1 MFSSSM
7 SLNST
12 ENLSVKERQRI
23 ASKNYRERQKLAQNF
38 TTNEIDAVREEN
50 NQIRAQN
57 SVLNVQIINRFDKI
71 QREIQQL
78 SNVVQHFITLCKQND
93 QTGQIENN
101 LQVNNQRQN
110 NQVNNQERYAQN
122 FQTQNDQTWPVQS
135 QNQFQAA
142 NFENSQ
148 LLPDP
153 EFQTDFYSFSTDHGL
168 LFITIFFILF
178 ALPLLFTPKA
188 KMESSFKFT
197 PFKVETREIGTD
209 TGLDLIKNEVNA
221 FFTIGEI
228 CNGICKSFQDIQ

>member
-7 SLNST
+7 SLNSA

-93 QTGQIENN
+93 QTDQM
-101 LQVNNQRQN
+101 QN
-110 NQVNNQERYAQN
+110 NQVNNQQYSQN
-122 FQTQNDQTWPVQS
+122 LQTQNDQTGQDRFQS
-135 QNQFQAA
+135 QNPFQTA

-188 KMESSFKFT
+188 KMVSSFKFT

-209 TGLDLIKNEVNA
+209 TGLDLIKNEVNV

>member
-7 SLNST
+7 SLNSA

-78 SNVVQHFITLCKQND
+78 SNVVQLLLSLCKQND
-93 QTGQIENN
+93 QIDQTENN
-101 LQVNNQRQN
+101 QQI
-110 NQVNNQERYAQN
+110 NNQERYAQN
-122 FQTQNDQTWPVQS
+122 LQTKNDQTGQDDRFQS

-188 KMESSFKFT
+188 KIVSSFKFT